1 MWKLVQNKVSITF
14 FSIKIYAKFFRKKK
28 PVFLFTD
35 CHLLLWILTPQLP
48 RETKTKFLLTISMQY
63 QQTSDKNKEK
73 YQLGV
78 IGWSNTK
85 FSELASEGLYSRLQG
100 ELLMRSW
107 GLDNYREKM
116 DLSVTVSNWL
126 GVNLPS
132 EVEEFSTCYKKVLLL
147 AFIGLSYSVV
157 RKG

>member
-1 MWKLVQNKVSITF
+1 
-14 FSIKIYAKFFRKKK
+14 
-28 PVFLFTD
+28 
-35 CHLLLWILTPQLP
+35 
-48 RETKTKFLLTISMQY
+48 MQY
-63 QQTSDKNKEK
+63 QQTSDENKEK

-116 DLSVTVSNWL
+116 DLSVTV
-126 GVNLPS
+126 
-132 EVEEFSTCYKKVLLL
+132 
-147 AFIGLSYSVV
+147 
-157 RKG
+157 